1 MMMLPVDALPSLY
14 NLKTMKKFENK
25 IAVITGG
32 NSGMGYGTAKVLK
45 EMGATVIITGRR
57 QEAIDKAAQELG
69 VHAILS
75 DQGNLDDIDTLVTEV
90 AEKFGKVDILYINA
104 GISKTSSIEL
114 ESPENFDS
122 VMNINFRGVYFTL
135 SKFIPHLNDGAS
147 VVVLSSV
154 LASTVS
160 PGLSVY
166 SASKAAVN
174 SFVKTAALELAA
186 RKIRVNAISPGAID
200 TELFTKMGLDSDTL
214 SGMTDYLIGLTPIGR
229 IGKPEEIGHLV
240 AFLSSDE
247 ASFITGSDHIIDGG
261 STLL

>member
-1 MMMLPVDALPSLY
+1 
-14 NLKTMKKFENK
+14 MKKFENK

-57 QEAIDKAAQELG
+57 KEALDQAAQELG
-69 VHAILS
+69 VHGILS
-75 DQGNLDDIDTLVTEV
+75 DQGVLENIDNLVSEV
-90 AEKFGKVDILYINA
+90 SGKFGKVDILFINA
-104 GISKTSSIEL
+104 GISGTSSIEQ
-114 ESPENFDS
+114 EIPENFDK
-122 VMNINFRGVYFTL
+122 MMDINFKGVYFTL

-147 VVVLSSV
+147 VVVLSSI
-154 LASTVS
+154 LATTIS
-160 PGLSVY
+160 PGLAVY

-174 SFVKTAALELAA
+174 AIMKTAALELAP

-200 TELFTKMGLDSDTL
+200 TALFSKMGMDEKSLA
-214 SGMTDYLIGLTPIGR
+214 GMTDYLTSLTPIGR
-229 IGKPEEIGHLV
+229 IGKPEEIGQLV